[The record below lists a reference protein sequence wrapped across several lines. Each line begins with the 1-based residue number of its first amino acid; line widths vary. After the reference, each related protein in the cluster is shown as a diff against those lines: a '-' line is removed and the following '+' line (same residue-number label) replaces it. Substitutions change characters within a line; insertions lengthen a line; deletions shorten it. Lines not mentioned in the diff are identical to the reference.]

1 MKYDFDTIIDRK
13 NSGCFK
19 YDAMKMVYGRDD
31 LLALWVADM
40 EFAIAPEILSKIKE
54 RIEHPIF
61 GYNYKDDT
69 QYSNF
74 INYVEEHHDW
84 KLDPSWLQMSPGI
97 VPAIN
102 FMVKI
107 FTNPGQRILIQ
118 QPVYTPFKDAVT
130 ANDRTLVVNNLIETD
145 GYYTIDFDD
154 LDKKLENCK
163 IFIFCSPH
171 NPVGRVW
178 TKEELLKVGALCQ
191 KHKVILITDEIH
203 NDLIFSESTH
213 TPIAKLNDFAEF
225 TITLMAPSKT
235 FNIAGL
241 QSAIII
247 CSNPKLLDPIKKFLT
262 DVHIF
267 GSNAIGAVAFDAAY
281 ERGGEWLKELLTYL
295 EANRDYVFERISKM
309 KGVKMLKPEGTFLA
323 WLDFREN
330 NISNRGLQNFCIHE
344 AKLALNAGISF
355 GKPGSGFMRLNF
367 GCPRSILVQAMD
379 NLERALKRI

>member
-130 ANDRTLVVNNLIETD
+130 ANDRTLVDRKSV
-145 GYYTIDFDD
+145 
-154 LDKKLENCK
+154 
-163 IFIFCSPH
+163 
-171 NPVGRVW
+171 V
-178 TKEELLKVGALCQ
+178 
-191 KHKVILITDEIH
+191 
-203 NDLIFSESTH
+203 
-213 TPIAKLNDFAEF
+213 
-225 TITLMAPSKT
+225 
-235 FNIAGL
+235 
-241 QSAIII
+241 
-247 CSNPKLLDPIKKFLT
+247 
-262 DVHIF
+262 
-267 GSNAIGAVAFDAAY
+267 
-281 ERGGEWLKELLTYL
+281 
-295 EANRDYVFERISKM
+295 
-309 KGVKMLKPEGTFLA
+309 
-323 WLDFREN
+323 
-330 NISNRGLQNFCIHE
+330 
-344 AKLALNAGISF
+344 
-355 GKPGSGFMRLNF
+355 
-367 GCPRSILVQAMD
+367 
-379 NLERALKRI
+379 

>member
-1 MKYDFDTIIDRK
+1 VKYDFDTIIDRK

>member
-1 MKYDFDTIIDRK
+1 
-13 NSGCFK
+13 
-19 YDAMKMVYGRDD
+19 MVYGRDD

-163 IFIFCSPH
+163 I
-171 NPVGRVW
+171 
-178 TKEELLKVGALCQ
+178 
-191 KHKVILITDEIH
+191 
-203 NDLIFSESTH
+203 
-213 TPIAKLNDFAEF
+213 
-225 TITLMAPSKT
+225 
-235 FNIAGL
+235 
-241 QSAIII
+241 
-247 CSNPKLLDPIKKFLT
+247 LDRKS
-262 DVHIF
+262 V
-267 GSNAIGAVAFDAAY
+267 V
-281 ERGGEWLKELLTYL
+281 
-295 EANRDYVFERISKM
+295 
-309 KGVKMLKPEGTFLA
+309 
-323 WLDFREN
+323 
-330 NISNRGLQNFCIHE
+330 
-344 AKLALNAGISF
+344 
-355 GKPGSGFMRLNF
+355 
-367 GCPRSILVQAMD
+367 
-379 NLERALKRI
+379 

>member
-1 MKYDFDTIIDRK
+1 
-13 NSGCFK
+13 
-19 YDAMKMVYGRDD
+19 MVYGRDD

-61 GYNYKDDT
+61 GYNYKDDS
-69 QYSNF
+69 QYTNF
-74 INYVEEHHDW
+74 INYVKDHHDW
-84 KLDPSWLQMSPGI
+84 KLDPSWMQMSPGI

-107 FTNPGQRILIQ
+107 FTNPGHRILIQ
-118 QPVYTPFKDAVT
+118 QPVYAPFKDAVT
-130 ANDRTLVVNNLIETD
+130 AHDRTLVVNNLIETD
-145 GYYTIDFDD
+145 GYYTIDFED
-154 LDKKLENCK
+154 LDKKLEGCK
-163 IFIFCSPH
+163 LFIFCSPH

-178 TKEELLKVGALCQ
+178 TKEELLKVGALCK

-241 QSAIII
+241 QSSVII

-281 ERGGEWLKELLTYL
+281 ESGREWLKELLTYL
-295 EANRDYVFERISKM
+295 EANRDYVFVRISKM

-330 NISNRGLQNFCIHE
+330 NIANRGLQNFCIHE